1 MSSFCH
7 VTVYLE
13 RALVPFKKDVP
24 LKKGVFWGFSLNLK
38 TQRNAQHLWK
48 QTIVQKIPS

>member
-1 MSSFCH
+1 MSRSFCH

-13 RALVPFKKDVP
+13 RALVPFK
-24 LKKGVFWGFSLNLK
+24 KKGVFWGFSLNLK